1 MNKNNKY
8 GIARYFINFRKEIL
22 LGSLALCMTLSGAP
36 PAHAA
41 DSASLSATIRRTE
54 FGVPHITASDW
65 RSLGFGLGYANAED
79 RVCDMAEVYVTAR
92 AERSLYWGAAGGNLE
107 SDLYR
112 QRLIDSGVPQA
123 LLRNPGTALDR
134 DYRALVSGFV
144 AGYNKYLKDTPT
156 STLPEPCRGKPWVT
170 EISELDYFLNRAAGR
185 RGPLDY
191 VPEIANA
198 SPPSTD
204 SAALGLQADTIA
216 SFHSDSI
223 DPANLDGSN
232 GWALGTAVT
241 QRSTGMLL
249 SSPHWPWET
258 FNRPGFWAQKVVLA
272 HLTIPGQFNHIG
284 VSRVGSAIQQIGHSD
299 DIARTHTVSAVPRD
313 VVYKLTLDPSNPQ
326 RYLYDGKPRPIQ
338 AYPVTVRVREADGT
352 IASRTKTIYWSHFGP
367 IIQSKERPWDRAHAY
382 TLRSVMNTLD
392 RLKVDEHKLA
402 LDRAKSVNEIRAIL
416 SRYQLQDTN
425 TIAVDKYGNTL
436 FADIGNIPH
445 LDDDLLQRCGTVK
458 LLDGSRSECELG
470 TDGDSAREGI
480 FGPKRSA
487 VQMGRSYVANSNNPP
502 RYVNPEFPL
511 NDLDDAFGPQGVP
524 LGLRPRMGLT
534 LISQRLDGTDGL
546 GGKKFTFENI
556 QKMFLGTRVYAA
568 EVVLDDLLKQ
578 CAKHPSGTLKNG
590 EVVDLRAACDT
601 LSKWDR
607 TYSTSSRGG
616 HIFREF
622 AREGGIKFS
631 DAFDPT
637 HPATTPNKLE
647 LSGNSALNALAR
659 AVAKLNQA
667 SIPLDAPLGA
677 IQKTNR
683 EGEAVSV
690 PGGDSNDGVFNYM
703 STSALS
709 KEGYKAV
716 GATGFF
722 YFIEFD
728 KKIKSK
734 GMLIYG
740 LSSDR
745 SSVHFSDQMKAYGNG
760 IIVDWKFNESDIL
773 ADPFL
778 KMKRITN

>member
-1 MNKNNKY
+1 
-8 GIARYFINFRKEIL
+8 
-22 LGSLALCMTLSGAP
+22 
-36 PAHAA
+36 
-41 DSASLSATIRRTE
+41 
-54 FGVPHITASDW
+54 
-65 RSLGFGLGYANAED
+65 
-79 RVCDMAEVYVTAR
+79 MAEVYVTAR
-92 AERSLYWGAAGGNLE
+92 AERSFYWGAEGGNLE

-112 QRLIDSGVPQA
+112 QRLIDSGVTQA
-123 LLRNPGTALDR
+123 LIRNPGTALDK
-134 DYRALVSGFV
+134 DYRALVGGFV
-144 AGYNKYLKDTPT
+144 AGYNKFLKDTP
-156 STLPEPCRGKPWVT
+156 SSALPEPCRGKPWVK

-198 SPPSTD
+198 TPPSNAGAGRGTPV
-204 SAALGLQADTIA
+204 STIA
-216 SFHSDSI
+216 SFHNDSV

-232 GWALGTAVT
+232 GWALGTSVT
-241 QRSTGMLL
+241 QRGTGMLL

-258 FNRPGFWAQKVVLA
+258 FNRPGFWAQKVVLT

-284 VSRVGSAIQQIGHSD
+284 VSRVGSAVQQIGHSD

-326 RYLYDGKPRPIQ
+326 RYLYDGKPRALQ
-338 AYPVTVRVREADGT
+338 AYPVSVRVRQADGSV
-352 IASRTKTIYWSHFGP
+352 ALRTKTLYWSHFGP
-367 IIQSKERPWDRAHAY
+367 IIQSNERPWDVAHAY

-425 TIAVDKYGNTL
+425 TIAVDKNGNTL

-445 LDDDLLQRCGTVK
+445 LDNSLLQRCGTVK

-470 TDGDSAREGI
+470 TDPDSAREGI

-487 VQMGRSYVANSNNPP
+487 VQMGRPYVANSNNPP

-511 NDLDDAFGPQGVP
+511 NDLDDVFSRQGVP

-590 EVVDLRAACDT
+590 EVVDLKPACDI

-607 TYSTSSRGG
+607 TYSTTSRGG

-622 AREGGIKFS
+622 AKEGGIKFS
-631 DAFDPT
+631 DTFDPA
-637 HPATTPNKLE
+637 HPATTPKKLE
-647 LSGNSALNALAR
+647 LSDNAALDALAR
-659 AVAKLNQA
+659 AVAKLKLA
-667 SIPLDAPLGA
+667 KIPLDASLGE

-709 KEGYKAV
+709 KDGYKAI

-745 SSVHFSDQMKAYGNG
+745 SSEHFSDQMKAYGNG
-760 IIVDWKFNESDIL
+760 VIVDWKFNESDIA

-778 KMKRITN
+778 KSKRITN